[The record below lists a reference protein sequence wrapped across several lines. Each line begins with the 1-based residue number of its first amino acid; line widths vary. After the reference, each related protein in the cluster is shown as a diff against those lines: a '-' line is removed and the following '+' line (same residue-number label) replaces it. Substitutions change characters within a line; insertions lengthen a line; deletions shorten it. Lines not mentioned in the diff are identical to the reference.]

1 MGIGSRIRLLW
12 TAGRGVTVGLADATE
27 QSDPFELF
35 SNWYAAAEA
44 SGIYL
49 PESMALATATPDG
62 RPSARMVLLKTF
74 DRDGFVFYT
83 NYGSRKAHELDENP
97 RAALLFHWT
106 ILQRQIRIE
115 GATTR
120 TDADT
125 SSAYFA
131 TRDRSS
137 RVGAWASRQSET
149 LVGRSQLER
158 RVEEIRDRFEGSDV
172 PRPDFWGGYR
182 LRPEAFEFW
191 QGRVN
196 RLHDRVRFEKS
207 DERWT
212 GRRLYP

>member
-1 MGIGSRIRLLW
+1 LW
-12 TAGRGVTVGLADATE
+12 TAGKGVTVGLAEATE
-27 QSDPFELF
+27 QSDPFDLF

-49 PESMALATATPDG
+49 PESVALATATPDG
-62 RPSARMVLLKTF
+62 RPSARMVLLKAF

-83 NYGSRKAHELDENP
+83 NYGSRKARELDENP

-115 GATTR
+115 GAAMR

-125 SSAYFA
+125 SSVYFA

-137 RVGAWASRQSET
+137 RIGAWASRQSET
-149 LVGRSQLER
+149 LAGRSELEG
-158 RVEEIRDRFEGSDV
+158 RVEEFRDRFEGSDV
-172 PRPDFWGGYR
+172 PRPEFWGGYR

-196 RLHDRVRFEKS
+196 RLHDRVRFEEA
-207 DERWT
+207 DGLWT